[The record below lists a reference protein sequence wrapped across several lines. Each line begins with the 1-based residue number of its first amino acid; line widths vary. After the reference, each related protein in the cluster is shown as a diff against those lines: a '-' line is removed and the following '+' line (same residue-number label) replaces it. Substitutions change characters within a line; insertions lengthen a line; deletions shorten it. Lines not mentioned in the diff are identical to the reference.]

1 MKPNDSPQK
10 VAENLKEYFHAN
22 DISMESV
29 ANIIGVDINEIENL
43 FSGKQYLSILQGLRI
58 YTTFG
63 INSLYCSM
71 GKLPMLE
78 NKADDFDT
86 LLEAVIDYREAVYN
100 EENFKA
106 AVEQLNQEE
115 LSDDDKK
122 LLEQTHLEI
131 INERKEEES
140 YLDYLIDQFDK
151 SNIGRQKYYN
161 YKNKNSNNNLKYSTK
176 MTLHEAIA
184 KVIRDAGR
192 PLTFTEIAK
201 AINQNRL
208 YTREDGK
215 EVPASQIS
223 ARVKNYGTIFEVT
236 TINDL
241 KHVSNKE
248 K

>member
-10 VAENLKEYFHAN
+10 VAENLKEYFRAN
-22 DISMESV
+22 DITIESV
-29 ANIIGVDINEIENL
+29 ANIIGVDISEIENL

-58 YTTFG
+58 HTTFG

-106 AVEQLNQEE
+106 VVEQLNQEE

-131 INERKEEES
+131 INERKKEES

-161 YKNKNSNNNLKYSTK
+161 YKNKNSNNNLEYSTK

-201 AINQNRL
+201 AINQDRL
-208 YTREDGK
+208 YRREDRK
-215 EVPASQIS
+215 DVPASQIS